1 MEKIKNYSIAVLIIA
16 LAILSYVHFQPVDDV
31 TIITEEKIGE
41 VEEKITEVV
50 RDTIFIETIIPG
62 QSQPQRKEIVVDSTY
77 KADYEQAIKDNDI
90 LKAKNLFLE
99 SISLD
104 TWDGNLVD
112 NKDIKIDGKF
122 LTRGKLLEYKIDY
135 KIKSDTL
142 KFKPTIKYQHPKL
155 TLLPGVKLTVPT
167 NPLGDSKPNVEIN
180 LGIQGKKGNIISV
193 GFDTEK
199 RVTVGYNIALKI
211 F

>member
-104 TWDGNLVD
+104 
-112 NKDIKIDGKF
+112 IKIDGKF